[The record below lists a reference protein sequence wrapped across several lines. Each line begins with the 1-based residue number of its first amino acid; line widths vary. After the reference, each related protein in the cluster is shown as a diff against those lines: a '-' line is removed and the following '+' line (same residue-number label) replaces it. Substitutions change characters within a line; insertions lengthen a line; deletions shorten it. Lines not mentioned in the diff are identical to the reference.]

1 MTDPVAI
8 VQPSPTEVSGSIV
21 VAAPSELLYNM
32 ISDIGRM
39 GEWSPACRTCWW
51 DEESGPTVG
60 SWFTGRNEV
69 EGRDPW
75 ETRSQIVAADP
86 AREFAWAIN
95 GNMVRWGYTFEPVDS
110 GTRVT
115 ESWAVLPA
123 GVEGFKAYFEDVDAG
138 IALRAGDAREGI
150 SHTLAELKAAA
161 EAIAQ

>member
-1 MTDPVAI
+1 MTDPIAI

-21 VAAPSELLYNM
+21 VAAPAELLYDM

-51 DEESGPTVG
+51 DEESGPSVG

-75 ETRSQIVAADP
+75 ETRSKVVAADRG
-86 AREFAWAIN
+86 REFAFAVN
-95 GNMVRWGYTFEPVDS
+95 GNVVRWGYTFEPVDS

-115 ESWAVLPA
+115 ESWTVTPE
-123 GVEGFKAYFEDVDAG
+123 GVEAFKPYFEDVDAG
-138 IALRAGDAREGI
+138 IALRAGDARAGI

-161 EAIAQ
+161 EAVAR